1 VTSSARLALPGS
13 PRLPGPVRFARF
25 AFAPNE
31 RGLCGPEAGGSLF
44 EHARDGVVD
53 GELREL
59 AAGFEAAWPW
69 LTLLSEATG
78 HLDPLD
84 HDVVDAYWIGAR
96 AGGTV
101 AAGRMDDH
109 LRQQF
114 APRLRRPSSAARLL
128 GGLPADDLPVHHSSH
143 VLRVMPL
150 IGLARTGL
158 PADLVDVMSRCLVR
172 PGRVV
177 ATAPDGLTVLSRA
190 LEVGAEGLTLGP
202 PREERVASRIDGR
215 GFVDDVAPGDL
226 VAIHWGWAADRLTPA
241 EAATLLAVTGRNLA
255 AAALP

>member
-1 VTSSARLALPGS
+1 VTASAGLTMPAAR

-31 RGLCGPEAGGSLF
+31 RGLCGPDASASLF

-53 GELREL
+53 RELRGL

-69 LTLLSEATG
+69 LALLAEATG
-78 HLDPLD
+78 SDPLD
-84 HDVVDAYWIGAR
+84 RDVVDAYWIGS
-96 AGGTV
+96 GTGQSV
-101 AAGRMDDH
+101 PAAGMDDY
-109 LRQQF
+109 LRGQF
-114 APRLRRPSSAARLL
+114 GPRLRHPSPAARQL
-128 GGLPADDLPVHHSSH
+128 GRLPAGDLPVHHSTH
-143 VLRVMPL
+143 VLRIMPL

-177 ATAPDGLTVLSRA
+177 ATGADGLRVVSRG
-190 LEVGAEGLTLGP
+190 LEMGADGLVLGP
-202 PREERVASRIDGR
+202 PREERVAWRIAGR

-226 VAIHWGWAADRLTPA
+226 VAVHWGWAADRLTPA
-241 EAATLLAVTGRNLA
+241 EAATLLAVTRRNLA
-255 AAALP
+255 AATLP